1 MLHLNTGFQ
10 AKNTCFPIVR
20 LKKDGFFISKLSAF
34 SGQFSAG
41 EKERTESCL
50 PRRKELNMKSDAVKK
65 GVERAPHRSLLYAL
79 GCTKEEMGKPFIG
92 VVNSFTDIIP
102 GHKHLREI
110 AAAVKEGV
118 REAGGV
124 PFEFNTIGVCDG
136 IAMNHAGMKFSL
148 PSRELIADSVEIMAE
163 AHAFDALVFIPNCD
177 KIIPGMLM
185 ATVRLNVP
193 SIFIS
198 GGPMLAGHL
207 NGKMVDLNN
216 VFEGVG
222 AFTAGTM
229 TEAELTELEQQAC
242 PGCGSCAGMFTANT
256 MNCLTEVLGMGLPG
270 NGTIP
275 AVDARRRALA
285 RKAGAQVMKL
295 LAQDI
300 RPKSIITADAI
311 FNAFTADMALGG
323 STNTVLHLL
332 AIANEAGVKFDLATI
347 NEISDKTPYLTKL
360 RPSGPYRIEE
370 LDQAGGIPAV
380 MNEVKSLL
388 KLKAKTVTGKTIGEN
403 LAGVKNLNPEIIRP
417 VSKAHSAT
425 GGLVVLFGNLAPEGG
440 VVKKAAVAPEML
452 VHRGPA
458 RVFDSEEEAT
468 KAIMGKKIKPGDVL
482 VIRYEGPKGGPG
494 MREMLTPTSLIT
506 GIGLEKD
513 VALITDGRFSG
524 ATRGASIGHVSPE
537 AAAKGPIAAVK
548 EGDIISIDI
557 PGHKLN
563 VELTDKE
570 IKDRLSKLPE
580 FQPRFKTGYLARYT
594 EKVTS
599 ASSGAVFSE

>member
-1 MLHLNTGFQ
+1 
-10 AKNTCFPIVR
+10 
-20 LKKDGFFISKLSAF
+20 
-34 SGQFSAG
+34 
-41 EKERTESCL
+41 
-50 PRRKELNMKSDAVKK
+50 MKSDAVKK

-79 GCTKEEMGKPFIG
+79 GCTREEIGQPFIG
-92 VVNSFTDIIP
+92 VVNSFTDVVP

-110 AAAVKEGV
+110 AEAVKEGV
-118 REAGGV
+118 RAGGGV
-124 PFEFNTIGVCDG
+124 PFEFNTVAVCDG
-136 IAMNHAGMKFSL
+136 IAMNHAGMKYSL

-185 ATVRLNVP
+185 AAVRLNIP
-193 SIFIS
+193 SIFVS
-198 GGPMLAGHL
+198 GGPMLAGDL
-207 NGKMVDLNN
+207 NGKKVDLNH

-222 AFTAGTM
+222 EYTAGKM
-229 TEAELTELEQQAC
+229 TEAELTELEQHAC

-275 AVDARRRALA
+275 AVDAKRRALA
-285 RKAGAQVMKL
+285 RRAGEQIMQL

-300 RPKSIITADAI
+300 RPKSIINHDAVY
-311 FNAFTADMALGG
+311 NAFTVDMALGG
-323 STNTVLHLL
+323 SSNTVLHLL
-332 AIANEAGVKFDLATI
+332 AIANEAGANFNLAEI
-347 NEISDKTPYLTKL
+347 NEISDRTPYLCKL
-360 RPSGPYRIEE
+360 RPSGPHHIEE
-370 LDQAGGIPAV
+370 LDRAGGIPAV

-388 KLKAKTVTGKTIGEN
+388 KLNSKTVTGKTVGEN
-403 LAGVKNLNPEIIRP
+403 IKGIKNLNTEVIRP
-417 VSKAHSAT
+417 MSKAHSPT
-425 GGLVVLFGNLAPEGG
+425 GGLVLLFGNLAPEGAA
-440 VVKKAAVAPEML
+440 VKKAAVAPEMMA
-452 VHRGPA
+452 HKGPA

-506 GIGLEKD
+506 GAGLEKD

-537 AAAKGPIAAVK
+537 AAAQGPIAAVK

-557 PGHKLN
+557 PHHKLD
-563 VELTDKE
+563 VELTEQE
-570 IKDRLSKLPE
+570 IKDRLSKLPA
-580 FQPRFKTGYLARYT
+580 FQPRIKSGYLARYT
-594 EKVTS
+594 ERVTS
-599 ASSGAVFSE
+599 ASRGAVFSK